1 MQGTETKSNDFREKS
16 PFERKRD
23 GSQRWGSGRWLESLA
38 RKPAQTEGCWVAWSP
53 SWSHWSRLQL
63 LPLLSNGCGLQ
74 HRGLKGSVQP
84 ANTATGDTDASSSK
98 VPVSLYV
105 CELSRSVVSHSV

>member
-1 MQGTETKSNDFREKS
+1 M
-16 PFERKRD
+16 
-23 GSQRWGSGRWLESLA
+23 
-38 RKPAQTEGCWVAWSP
+38 AWSP
-53 SWSHWSRLQL
+53 SWSHWSQLQL
-63 LPLLSNGCGLQ
+63 LPLLSNGCGLE

-84 ANTATGDTDASSSK
+84 TSTAAGDTDASSSK